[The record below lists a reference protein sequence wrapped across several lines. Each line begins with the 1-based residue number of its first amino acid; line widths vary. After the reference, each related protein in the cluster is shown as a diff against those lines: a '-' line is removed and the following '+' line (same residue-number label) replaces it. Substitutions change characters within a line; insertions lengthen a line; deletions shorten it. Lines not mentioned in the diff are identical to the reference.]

1 MPNRPSD
8 RPADRPAEVLAELP
22 AGAAAPA
29 TAPAAATGQAS
40 GTGQGV
46 AVVTG
51 ATGTLGTALVSRL
64 AAAGLAVLAVSR
76 SGDAVGAG
84 ERACLAADLGSDGA
98 VAAIRAALPPGELS
112 IAVHAIGLPS
122 APGVMDVDPGLLAR
136 SVDLKAGGFL
146 RLLRAVRD
154 RIVPG
159 SRLVAVGGHLG
170 IEPTEHAPLAGVA
183 NAALANLV
191 RQLTGP
197 LGRLGASVHLV
208 APGPFE
214 SPRVEALA
222 AAKAAG
228 RGVAAEQ
235 VRAEMAAEYPSG
247 RLPSAEDVAQVIALL
262 RDPAAGVLNGS
273 TLFAD
278 AGVRRGIF

>member
-1 MPNRPSD
+1 MPDQPDASTD
-8 RPADRPAEVLAELP
+8 PFPPHRPAL
-22 AGAAAPA
+22 
-29 TAPAAATGQAS
+29 
-40 GTGQGV
+40 

-51 ATGTLGTALVSRL
+51 ATGTLGSALVARF

-84 ERACLAADLGSDGA
+84 ESACLAADLGSDDA
-98 VAAIRAALPPGELS
+98 VAAIRDALPAGDLA
-112 IAVHAIGLPS
+112 IAVHAVGLPS
-122 APGVMDVDPGLLAR
+122 APGVLAVEPTMLAR
-136 SVDLKAGGFL
+136 AVDLKAGGLL
-146 RLLRAVRD
+146 RLLHAVED
-154 RIVPG
+154 RLVTG

-197 LGRLGASVHLV
+197 LGRRGASVHLV

-222 AAKAAG
+222 AAKASG
-228 RGVAAEQ
+228 RGVPLEQ
-235 VRAEMAAEYPSG
+235 VHAEMAAEYPSG
-247 RLPSAEDVAQVIALL
+247 RLPSPDDVAQVIALL
-262 RDPAAGVLNGS
+262 LDPAASVLNGS